1 MTDERRLLI
10 DCFMAAIA
18 AVGGTRAVTRALEAR
33 APPHPVEL
41 FAIGKAA
48 AAMARGAC
56 DALGEERITG
66 GLLITKAGHVDPADF
81 PRLDCRCGGHPLPDA
96 GSLDAGRALIAR
108 LAALPAGV
116 EPLLLISG
124 GASSLVEVP
133 VAGVDLDTL
142 VRVNDWLLA
151 SGQPIAT
158 INLVRKALS
167 RIKAGGLLAVCP
179 PEHTPRVLAISDVP
193 GDDPGVIGSGLLVP
207 EPELAARCSG
217 LHGLPDWLDRLVR
230 HGLAA
235 RPAPTGPGLGPG
247 PEIELVATAAHAR
260 AAALAH
266 ARAQGLATWPHPQPL
281 TGEAAVAGQRLA
293 TRLAATTTPG
303 LYLWSGE
310 TTVRLPPRPG
320 RGGRNQHLALAAAIA
335 LDDRDDVTLLSAGSD
350 GSDGPTED
358 AGALIDGAS
367 CTRAR
372 RLGLDPAEHLAGA
385 DAGSLFAATGE
396 LLRTGPT
403 GTNVMDLVLAI
414 RR

>member
-1 MTDERRLLI
+1 MTDDRRLLI

-18 AVGGTRAVTRALEAR
+18 AVGGTPAVTRALEAR
-33 APPHPVEL
+33 APRHPVEL

-56 DALGEERITG
+56 DALGDEAITG
-66 GLLITKAGHVDPADF
+66 GLLITKPGHADPADL
-81 PRLDCRCGGHPLPDA
+81 PRLDCRYGGHPLPDV

-116 EPLLLISG
+116 EPLFLISG

-158 INLVRKALS
+158 MNLVRKALS
-167 RIKAGGLLAVCP
+167 RIKAGGLLAACP
-179 PEHTPRVLAISDVP
+179 AGCTPRVLAISDVP

-207 EPELAARCSG
+207 EPELAARCTG

-235 RPAPTGPGLGPG
+235 RPVPTGPG

-266 ARAQGLATWPHPQPL
+266 ARARGLATWAQPQPL
-281 TGEAAVAGQRLA
+281 AGDAAGAGAHLA
-293 TRLAATTTPG
+293 ARLAATTAPG

-310 TTVRLPPRPG
+310 TTVTLPPRPG

-335 LDDRDDVTLLSAGSD
+335 LDGRTDVTLLSAGSD
-350 GSDGPTED
+350 GNDGPTEE

-372 RLGLDPAEHLAGA
+372 RLGLDPGQYLAAA
-385 DAGSLFAATGE
+385 DAGTLLAATGE

-403 GTNVMDLVLAI
+403 GTNVMDLVMA
-414 RR
+414 RKH

>member
-1 MTDERRLLI
+1 MTDDRRLLI

-56 DALGEERITG
+56 DTLGDEAITG
-66 GLLITKAGHVDPADF
+66 GLLITKPGHVDPADF
-81 PRLDCRCGGHPLPDA
+81 PRLDCRYGGHPLPDA
-96 GSLDAGRALIAR
+96 GSLAAGQALMAR
-108 LAALPAGV
+108 LTALPAGV
-116 EPLLLISG
+116 EPLFLISG

-158 INLVRKALS
+158 MNLVRKALS

-235 RPAPTGPGLGPG
+235 RPAPTGPG

-266 ARAQGLATWPHPQPL
+266 ARAQGLATWPQSQPL

-293 TRLAATTTPG
+293 ARLAATTTPG

-335 LDDRDDVTLLSAGSD
+335 LDGRDDVTLLSAGSD

-358 AGALIDGAS
+358 AGALIDGTS
-367 CTRAR
+367 CARAR
-372 RLGLDPAEHLAGA
+372 RLGRDPAEHLAGA

-403 GTNVMDLVLAI
+403 GTNVMDLALAI